1 LSSNREDA
9 GRYSHEAVLKDEVVR
24 WLQPGPN
31 RTYID
36 ATVGGGGHSKVLLRA
51 CGPTGTI
58 IGIDQDP
65 AALEAAGERLA
76 SLEGSAYLYRAN
88 FRELEELV
96 ASSGV
101 ERIDG
106 ILFDLGVS
114 SYQFDTPERGFS
126 YRADAPLDMRMDPER
141 TLTAR
146 ELVNSASRQ
155 ELREILDEYGEERW
169 AARIADF
176 IVKRRKQSPL
186 ETTGEL
192 VKVIKQAIPAGA
204 RRSGPHPA
212 RRTFQALRIA
222 VNNELENLKLGL
234 EAAVNCTDPGAR
246 ICVISFH
253 SLEDRIVKHR
263 FRFYEKDCICPPDL
277 PVCRCD
283 KQQELEVLTRGPITA
298 GDEEIERNPRARS
311 AKLRVAERV

>member
-1 LSSNREDA
+1 
-9 GRYSHEAVLKDEVVR
+9 
-24 WLQPGPN
+24 
-31 RTYID
+31 
-36 ATVGGGGHSKVLLRA
+36 
-51 CGPTGTI
+51 
-58 IGIDQDP
+58 
-65 AALEAAGERLA
+65 LA

-96 ASSGV
+96 ANSGV

-126 YRADAPLDMRMDPER
+126 YRVDAPLDMRMDPER

-204 RRSGPHPA
+204 RRTGPHPA

-283 KQQELEVLTRGPITA
+283 KQQELEVLTRGPVTA
-298 GDEEIERNPRARS
+298 GDEEIERNSRARS